1 MSFLSQLLSQG
12 AAKSRA
18 DYNTQQQINELLR
31 QGWVPKG
38 QGGMED
44 PTAAAD
50 PAVAAADPVIAEEDP
65 MDPAITKEGIE
76 AIYNSGDPK
85 LAEILN
91 EMLSSVGKG
100 EIEYYSLGDTSPEA
114 ENQRRL
120 DRRELYPE
128 HYLEEQKR
136 QDEANATP
144 GRDPN
149 IPDEFGR
156 STFFDEGKDIDIV
169 GSAQYSSS
177 TPEDFRNYVNSFA
190 REEKEA
196 QQDNINP
203 DPESRNFVKKAFKD
217 VRSGIDGFS
226 PAGEE
231 AGHWLKPIAEQL
243 NSMFGRSAPLD
254 MDGYEMGP
262 YHAQRISREKMEK
275 EDIRD
280 KKKLEVDVRRVAAQE
295 EANNINRNYYDQ
307 LSEIRKQD
315 ILLKAQQALLKHDT
329 DVKKLAK
336 ELKEV
341 KASALPSEERLKNWS
356 LRKDRIFEALT
367 EIVDDT
373 WIAEYVGD
381 YGYQPWEWDALGG
394 DIDGIM
400 PTLYLMLG
408 KNEDGTDDPDNWG
421 LFDASPE
428 KKREIE
434 DLLQVYRDIQEWERS
449 LPGLQYEAATGST
462 ILERTSKKRSKDLER
477 ELVEQVK
484 AVIDMHQKSDPLSTR
499 SGKDD

>member
-31 QGWVPKG
+31 EGWVPKG

-44 PTAAAD
+44 PTVAAD
-50 PAVAAADPVIAEEDP
+50 PAVAADPVIAEEDP

-100 EIEYYSLGDTSPEA
+100 EIEEYSLGDTSPEA

-243 NSMFGRSAPLD
+243 NSMFGRSVPLD

-262 YHAQRISREKMEK
+262 YHAQRIAMEKMNREDERHREMMDHREKQLEVLK
-275 EDIRD
+275 EHYDNMNHNERD
-280 KKKLEVDVRRVAAQE
+280 RIEQQTLNGLLTRLTDLKKLEKAGQKVVKSGDIPSPADMEYFNTQE
-295 EANNINRNYYDQ
+295 
-307 LSEIRKQD
+307 
-315 ILLKAQQALLKHDT
+315 
-329 DVKKLAK
+329 K
-336 ELKEV
+336 ELVE
-341 KASALPSEERLKNWS
+341 S
-356 LRKDRIFEALT
+356 LFEM
-367 EIVDDT
+367 IDDT
-373 WIAEYVGD
+373 GFAGFAFGQGTV
-381 YGYQPWEWDALGG
+381 LGQWST
-394 DIDGIM
+394 IDKDDGLEGIM
-400 PTLYLMLG
+400 PTLYLMMGL
-408 KNEDGTDDPDNWG
+408 NEDGSIPEDPSWYNLSQLFKQEPNEIKAIEQAIETIENIRALRRDMAGYQIQAINQEEPRGSHNISSDDD
-421 LFDASPE
+421 L
-428 KKREIE
+428 IE
-434 DLLQVYRDIQEWERS
+434 EMVPLLRS
-449 LPGLQYEAATGST
+449 
-462 ILERTSKKRSKDLER
+462 ILERNSKT
-477 ELVEQVK
+477 
-484 AVIDMHQKSDPLSTR
+484 DPLKTR
-499 SGKDD
+499 VGE